1 MVPLYNE
8 GRSSVFQAT
17 WNDTNRHL
25 EIKAPVLTT
34 AQKVYKIVYNIL
46 SVMIPVI
53 GLIRLCGYL
62 IQRAFL
68 GFTLPAASIFF
79 PKIFQETAER
89 NFNQFWID
97 PIAND
102 YARAREASN
111 LRAHFTPE
119 LHTVKTPD
127 GALLDVILI
136 RHKNAR
142 EDTPTI
148 LNFNGNGEF
157 AKRNAVDGHAS
168 FLMNNSIDKGQPCNF
183 VFFDYRGVAD
193 SKGKFQRGDDLIT
206 DGSSILQWV
215 REEIQT
221 PDDQIHFLG
230 YSLGGAVALQT
241 QALDADSLTGCNVNI
256 NSFSSVQKMIKAMFG
271 SGFLARLIERL
282 NGEGLKNS
290 NPGAAFQI
298 LKAKNPQNLLVLYHP
313 DDQMIPPSAG
323 LFQEA
328 DEDQTLPLIPL
339 EGNGLYV
346 FNKNNAVA
354 DFINYAE
361 YSQAYHHTAPL
372 EWHQN
377 AVERVTQFVFQR
389 IRLQAEQ
396 QAAV

>member
-8 GRSSVFQAT
+8 GKSSVFQAT

-46 SVMIPVI
+46 SVIIPVI
-53 GLIRLCGYL
+53 GLVRLCGYL
-62 IQRAFL
+62 IQKAFL
-68 GFTLPAASIFF
+68 AITLPAAYFME
-79 PKIFQETAER
+79 KER
-89 NFNQFWID
+89 VEHAKQNFNQFWID
-97 PIAND
+97 PITDD
-102 YARAREASN
+102 YSHAVEARR

-119 LHTVKTPD
+119 SHQVQTPD
-127 GALLDVILI
+127 GALLDVILV
-136 RHKNAR
+136 RHKDAQEN
-142 EDTPTI
+142 TPTV
-148 LNFNGNGEF
+148 LNFNGNF
-157 AKRNAVDGHAS
+157 MLAKENAVDGHAQ
-168 FLMNNSIDKGQPCNF
+168 FLMNTSIDERKPCNF

-206 DGSSILQWV
+206 DGSSISQWV

-241 QALDADSLTGCNVNI
+241 QALDPDSLTGCNVNI

-282 NGEGLKNS
+282 NGEGLKHS
-290 NPGAAFQI
+290 NPGAAFQT
-298 LKAKNPQNLLVLYHP
+298 LKAKNLQNLLVIYHP
-313 DDQMIPPSAG
+313 QDRVIPHSARLFREANQDQILRLEPLKNVQTWIPDENHPGCNRLTSCE
-323 LFQEA
+323 EA
-328 DEDQTLPLIPL
+328 
-339 EGNGLYV
+339 
-346 FNKNNAVA
+346 
-354 DFINYAE
+354 
-361 YSQAYHHTAPL
+361 SQIYHHNASL
-372 EWHQN
+372 QWHQN
-377 AVERVTQFVFQR
+377 AVERLTQFVFQR